1 MGRGEAAG
9 RRVGAGGSWLRSSSA
24 DSCLR
29 ARKMGHCCASLAKYL
44 LCLANFVFFV
54 VGGLVLTVGV
64 WVAADKASFVQMT
77 QLDAVLNS
85 EVGSKAQNLLAE
97 YSQPGVLEQAGYLL
111 IAVGSLI
118 FVIAF
123 LGYCGALQESRIL
136 LTAYALFITLMF
148 GLQIAAIVLTVLYK
162 GEADEHTRNL
172 LKSSLSTYTTEA
184 PRDAV
189 SVSWDLLMSSQ
200 QCCGVNNYTDFGSAR
215 KFQEASR
222 QERIGRI
229 VPESCCILQGPRRDL
244 VPADNGCVTG
254 PNRQNS
260 YFNKGCYNKFVN
272 SVKNNQ
278 VLVLGALVGLGAA
291 QFLIILFSLC
301 LCRAAGRRQDDYYK

>member
-111 IAVGSLI
+111 IAAGFSHLC
-118 FVIAF
+118 
-123 LGYCGALQESRIL
+123 YRIPRL
-136 LTAYALFITLMF
+136 L
-148 GLQIAAIVLTVLYK
+148 
-162 GEADEHTRNL
+162 
-172 LKSSLSTYTTEA
+172 
-184 PRDAV
+184 
-189 SVSWDLLMSSQ
+189 W
-200 QCCGVNNYTDFGSAR
+200 GSA
-215 KFQEASR
+215 
-222 QERIGRI
+222 G
-229 VPESCCILQGPRRDL
+229 ESDIADGVRPFHHPHVWTSNCC
-244 VPADNGCVTG
+244 
-254 PNRQNS
+254 
-260 YFNKGCYNKFVN
+260 
-272 SVKNNQ
+272 
-278 VLVLGALVGLGAA
+278 
-291 QFLIILFSLC
+291 
-301 LCRAAGRRQDDYYK
+301 